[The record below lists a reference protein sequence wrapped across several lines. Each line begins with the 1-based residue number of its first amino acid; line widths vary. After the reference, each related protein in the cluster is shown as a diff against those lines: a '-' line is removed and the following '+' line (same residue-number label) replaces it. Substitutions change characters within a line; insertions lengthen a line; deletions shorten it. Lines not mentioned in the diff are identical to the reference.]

1 MVEGARLSK
10 EYRVYVIGRDGHIV
24 SRMDLRCLD
33 EEEAT
38 EKARLSTALGNVE
51 LWQGDRRIETFKHN
65 VP

>member
-1 MVEGARLSK
+1 
-10 EYRVYVIGRDGHIV
+10 
-24 SRMDLRCLD
+24 MDLRCLD

-51 LWQGDRRIETFKHN
+51 LWQGDRRIETFKHS

>member
-38 EKARLSTALGNVE
+38 QKAVA
-51 LWQGDRRIETFKHN
+51 KHGPRQCRA
-65 VP
+65 VAGRPPD